1 MVSFLMCEFGN
12 IDLMATGC
20 MADIMMMHGVF
31 VMVLV
36 LIRDLYCM
44 LDWK

>member
-1 MVSFLMCEFGN
+1 MVSFVMCEFGN

-20 MADIMMMHGVF
+20 MAHMMMYGVF

-36 LIRDLYCM
+36 LIRDCYCM